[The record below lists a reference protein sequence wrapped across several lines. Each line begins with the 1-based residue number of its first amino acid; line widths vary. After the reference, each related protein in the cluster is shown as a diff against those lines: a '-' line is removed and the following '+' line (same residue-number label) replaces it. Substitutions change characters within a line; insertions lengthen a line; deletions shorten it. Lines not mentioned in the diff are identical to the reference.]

1 MRHVRAIGIKD
12 APDLRD
18 VALRHLARFATTE
31 KRLGE
36 VLGRRI
42 KRWAARAQSSG
53 EEDEAIAAE
62 SARLH
67 KSVPGIVSEMVRTGA
82 VNDQSFSASRA
93 RALLRS
99 GHSRRHAA
107 AWLQSRGVMPQDVAS
122 GIEDAMGSA
131 EDGGANEL
139 AAALIFARKKRLGP
153 FTSHKIAADER
164 EGGDSRRAL
173 AAFARAGFS
182 HGTACQALAFSYEEA
197 MDAILKFR
205 HI

>member
-1 MRHVRAIGIKD
+1 MRHVRAVGMKD
-12 APDLRD
+12 APDLRY

-53 EEDEAIAAE
+53 VEDEAVAKE

-67 KSVPGIVSEMVRTGA
+67 KSVPGIVSEMVRSGA
-82 VNDQSFSASRA
+82 VNDQSFSASRV

-99 GHSRRHAA
+99 GHSRRHAT
-107 AWLQSRGVMPQDVAS
+107 AWLQSRGVTPQDVAS
-122 GIEDAMGSA
+122 GIEDVMGGA
-131 EDGGANEL
+131 EDGGVQEL

-153 FTSHKIAADER
+153 FASHKIAADGM
-164 EGGDSRRAL
+164 EGGNPRRAL

-182 HGTACQALAFSYEEA
+182 HGTACQALAFSYKGA

-205 HI
+205 NI